1 MLMDIFFFVLALIA
15 VWAGIAF
22 LDTRN
27 THKELEKTE
36 IEPVDNSV
44 RILLDATIVKNTDL
58 ANQLGQA
65 QYQIEALEEQKEHS
79 DRDRES
85 LVFALNEQQ
94 QKNKEV
100 VSQKIS
106 HAVRTADMI
115 ENIVPLLPNLPYN
128 TKDMHHLAKPLD
140 YLYFDYNAENG
151 AAIVFIE
158 VKTAKAKETPRQ
170 KALLKAIKEGRV
182 HYDLLQID
190 NNEVKIT
197 RKT

>member
-1 MLMDIFFFVLALIA
+1 MYIAIIILVTVVGLIILAIPA
-15 VWAGIAF
+15 
-22 LDTRN
+22 T
-27 THKELEKTE
+27 EKPE
-36 IEPVDNSV
+36 VVQNEPVDNSV
-44 RILLDATIVKNTDL
+44 RILLDATIAKNQDL
-58 ANQLGQA
+58 SNQLGQA
-65 QYQIEALEEQKEHS
+65 QYQIEALEEQKQYS

-85 LVFALNEQQ
+85 LALALNEQQ

-128 TKDMHHLAKPLD
+128 SKDMHHLGKPID
-140 YLYFDYNAENG
+140 YLYLNYEGNAG
-151 AAIVFIE
+151 AEIVFVE

>member
-1 MLMDIFFFVLALIA
+1 MYIFLIILFVIVAIVVVA
-15 VWAGIAF
+15 
-22 LDTRN
+22 
-27 THKELEKTE
+27 TE
-36 IEPVDNSV
+36 AMVKHEVVQNEPVDNSV

-65 QYQIEALEEQKEHS
+65 QYNIQVMEKRIEDS
-79 DRDRES
+79 DRDRDS
-85 LVFALNEQQ
+85 LVLELAAQR
-94 QKNKEV
+94 QKNTEV

-128 TKDMHHLAKPLD
+128 SKNMHHLGKPID
-140 YLYFDYNAENG
+140 YLYLNYEGTAGAE
-151 AAIVFIE
+151 IVFVE

-170 KALLKAIKEGRV
+170 KALLKAIIEGRV